1 MCVYICYIYLC
12 RCMYI
17 YMGDKIRDKRP
28 TAIASKPSHAK
39 RPRDRQE
46 RDATQQI
53 IRRDPHAQRAAHHAK
68 QPT

>member
-1 MCVYICYIYLC
+1 
-12 RCMYI
+12 MYI
-17 YMGDKIRDKRP
+17 YMGDKIRGERT

-53 IRRDPHAQRAAHHAK
+53 IHRDLHVQRAAHRAK